1 MWNAQPGAS
10 ARQLGVHSTFGRAPR
25 HCQDRAP
32 EHLARI
38 EVHEGCCAGEVV
50 PAQRGQATMGYT
62 LIELMFVMV
71 LSLTLGA
78 VATPQLLAA
87 VEAVRATG
95 AVRYAAIKL
104 EHARMEAI
112 VRAADV
118 GWQFI
123 KGEDG
128 YTYRPF
134 VDGNHNGIR
143 TREIQRGIDPPIGPA
158 ERLSN
163 YFAGVDFG
171 IIPGLPAIERGGT
184 SPGTDPIKLGSS
196 NILTFSPL
204 GTSSSGSLYVRGRT
218 GAQYVI
224 RVLGET
230 GRLRILK
237 FDPRTQA
244 WKPA

>member
-1 MWNAQPGAS
+1 MWSAQPGAS
-10 ARQLGVHSTFGRAPR
+10 ARQPGVHSTFEAARHRVRGGAGLSGTAPM
-25 HCQDRAP
+25 
-32 EHLARI
+32 
-38 EVHEGCCAGEVV
+38 AG
-50 PAQRGQATMGYT
+50 YS
-62 LIELMFVMV
+62 LIELTFVMV

-87 VEAVRATG
+87 VEDVRAAS
-95 AVRYAAIKL
+95 AVRYVAAKL

-118 GWQFI
+118 GWQFVDG
-123 KGEDG
+123 KGG

-134 VDGNHNGIR
+134 VDSNHNGIR

-237 FDPRTQA
+237 FDARTQA

>member
-1 MWNAQPGAS
+1 MA
-10 ARQLGVHSTFGRAPR
+10 
-25 HCQDRAP
+25 
-32 EHLARI
+32 
-38 EVHEGCCAGEVV
+38 
-50 PAQRGQATMGYT
+50 GYT

-87 VEAVRATG
+87 VEDVRAAG
-95 AVRYAAIKL
+95 AVRYVATKL

-112 VRAADV
+112 LRAADV

-123 KGEDG
+123 DSEGG

-143 TREIQRGIDPPIGPA
+143 TREIQRGVDTPIGAA

-171 IIPGLPAIERGGT
+171 IVPGLPAIERGGT
-184 SPGTDPIKLGSS
+184 SPGTDPIKLGTS
-196 NILTFSPL
+196 NILTFSAL
-204 GTSSSGSLYVRGRT
+204 GTSSSGSLYLRGRM

-237 FDPRTQA
+237 FDARTQA